1 MEKLRHP
8 QSNKKCCL
16 QFAVCNAGGGFAYVG
31 AMHDSFP
38 HALTLSKKGWN
49 AFALIY
55 RPGAQTTCED
65 LARALTFIFEHAKEL
80 GVSTIDYSLWGGS
93 AGGRMAAYLGTYG
106 AAAFGGENIPK
117 PAAVIMQYTGHSE
130 YSKMDPPTY
139 ACVGEMDGI
148 VNWKIMQSRLEGMSR
163 LGIATEFHHYPGLPH
178 GFGLGRGTVA
188 EGWIDEAIAFWEKQM
203 K

>member
-1 MEKLRHP
+1 M
-8 QSNKKCCL
+8 
-16 QFAVCNAGGGFAYVG
+16 G

-55 RPGAQTTCED
+55 RPGAQTACED

-117 PAAVIMQYTGHSE
+117 PAAVIMQ
-130 YSKMDPPTY
+130 
-139 ACVGEMDGI
+139 GI
-148 VNWKIMQSRLEGMSR
+148 RGILNIRKWIRLHTLVLERWM
-163 LGIATEFHHYPGLPH
+163 GL
-178 GFGLGRGTVA
+178 
-188 EGWIDEAIAFWEKQM
+188 
-203 K
+203 

>member
-1 MEKLRHP
+1 M
-8 QSNKKCCL
+8 NCCL
-16 QFAVCNAGGGFAYVG
+16 RGGTGRDQARRPQNLSQKERKAVLAA
-31 AMHDSFP
+31 DS
-38 HALTLSKKGWN
+38 
-49 AFALIY
+49 Y
-55 RPGAQTTCED
+55 
-65 LARALTFIFEHAKEL
+65 
-80 GVSTIDYSLWGGS
+80 
-93 AGGRMAAYLGTYG
+93 
-106 AAAFGGENIPK
+106 
-117 PAAVIMQYTGHSE
+117 E